1 MQNRRKT
8 IVINKK
14 FQHHY
19 AIVLV
24 AMTVLATN
32 IIIIIGGILLPDEQR
47 LHLSSSMS
55 LVIGLIELFLVAG
68 VWFAS
73 IRSTHRIAGPVY
85 VFSRQLRAFGAGDLT
100 TRIHLRDHDMFQDE
114 AVEINNGLAQ
124 LNSTVLELKALVAEV
139 QSSHSSG
146 ADAAPALEKLSQTVA
161 ALRTEEEN

>member
-8 IVINKK
+8 ILINKK

-32 IIIIIGGILLPDEQR
+32 IIIIGGILLPDEQR

-55 LVIGLIELFLVAG
+55 VVIGLIELFLVAG

-100 TRIHLRDHDMFQDE
+100 TRIHLRDYDMFQDE

-146 ADAAPALEKLSQTVA
+146 ADVAPALEKLSQTVA